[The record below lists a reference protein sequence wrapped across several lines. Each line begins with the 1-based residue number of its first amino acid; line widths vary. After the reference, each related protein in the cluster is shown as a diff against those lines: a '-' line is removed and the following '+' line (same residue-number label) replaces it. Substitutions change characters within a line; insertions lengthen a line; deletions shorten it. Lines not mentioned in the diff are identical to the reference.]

1 MNEAK
6 IVLPPIAGLDLQLL
20 WWVLASAFVALAY
33 GGWLAWRVMSA
44 SAGSARMQAVAQA
57 IREGA
62 MAYLRRQFR
71 VMIWFVAAMAVIL
84 YLLYANLYGGLPGG
98 NTLALGVAGAFL
110 AGCAASYGAGFVG
123 MMLAVRGNVR
133 AAH

>member
-1 MNEAK
+1 
-6 IVLPPIAGLDLQLL
+6 
-20 WWVLASAFVALAY
+20 
-33 GGWLAWRVMSA
+33 MSA

-133 AAH
+133 AAHAALTSPSRAMKLAFNKAAIAGFSKLSRSITWHQ